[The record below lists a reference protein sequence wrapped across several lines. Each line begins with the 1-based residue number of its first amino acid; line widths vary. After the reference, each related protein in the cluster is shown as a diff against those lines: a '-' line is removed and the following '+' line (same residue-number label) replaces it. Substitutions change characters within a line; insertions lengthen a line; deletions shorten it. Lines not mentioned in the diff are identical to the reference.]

1 MDIIEEKTEE
11 LLNALVNTMSDGHRV
26 IWAIG
31 NYPDEDKEKLGN
43 HILSLVNEIISLK
56 KSEKKPSENDIVYS
70 PDKWAQHEVE
80 NLIAHTKNEYIA
92 ECAKSALRAYNSVY
106 KDGHSGNSI
115 GIMRGMLNDLIRTRP
130 LTPLT
135 GEDDEW
141 SECGMDDVSGV
152 KTFQNKRYG
161 ALFKDVSPD
170 GTVKY
175 NDVDRFVCYQSS
187 NPNIPFTN
195 GFVARTVAA
204 MDGIPQIEFPYMPL
218 ENPMR
223 IEVEEIL
230 TDFHNGDF
238 DGIGIESIQFV
249 DKNEIHGSRL
259 IGRYFDLSDTGR
271 REITKTEWIDK
282 KKTSDELKTK
292 FDDVSRELMEKHPG
306 WKGTAIEREAKIIAS
321 GDKHLFD
328 PKDEYVP
335 TRGGFCGVCG
345 GCGGGD

>member
-11 LLNALVNTMSDGHRV
+11 LLDALSNTMSEGHRV

-70 PDKWAQHEVE
+70 PDKWAQNEVE

-106 KDGHSGNSI
+106 RDGHSGNSI
-115 GIMRGMLNDLIRTRP
+115 GIMRVMLNDLIRTRP

-152 KTFQNKRYG
+152 KTFQNKRYC

-175 NDVDRFVCYQSS
+175 NDVDRFVCFNSS
-187 NPNIPFTN
+187 NPNVPFTN
-195 GFVARTVAA
+195 GFVAITVAA
-204 MDGIPQIEFPYMPL
+204 MDGIPQIEFPYTPL

-249 DKNEIHGSRL
+249 DKNGTPCSRF
-259 IGRYFDLSDTGR
+259 IDRYFDLSSTGN
-271 REITKTEWIDK
+271 REMTRTEWLEK
-282 KKTSDELKTK
+282 KKTSDELKMK
-292 FDDVSRELMEKHPG
+292 FDEVSHDLMEKHRD
-306 WKGTAIEREAKIIAS
+306 WKWSKIEREAKIIVS
-321 GDKHLFD
+321 GDEHLFD

-335 TRGGFCGVCG
+335 TCG
-345 GCGGGD
+345 GCGD